1 MSTRKKTEK
10 PCASLSCANKAHD
23 GKFCSTCRTKKMRA
37 VNPIKLVFNRLKQNA
52 KRRKLEFS
60 LSLEHFTEIVSESGY
75 MSLRGRGK
83 HDLTIDRIISPLGY
97 VDGNIQV
104 LPMSENVKKRF
115 RDKEFWQP
123 TRYSSHEEAKRIN
136 QTPF

>member
-1 MSTRKKTEK
+1 
-10 PCASLSCANKAHD
+10 
-23 GKFCSTCRTKKMRA
+23 MRA
-37 VNPIKLVFNRLKQNA
+37 VNPIKLVLNKLKQNA
-52 KRRKLEFS
+52 KRRKIEFS
-60 LSLEHFTEIVSESGY
+60 LSLEHFTEIVAESGY

-83 HDLTIDRIISPLGY
+83 FDLTIDRIISPLGY

-104 LPMSENVKKRF
+104 LTMSENVKKRH